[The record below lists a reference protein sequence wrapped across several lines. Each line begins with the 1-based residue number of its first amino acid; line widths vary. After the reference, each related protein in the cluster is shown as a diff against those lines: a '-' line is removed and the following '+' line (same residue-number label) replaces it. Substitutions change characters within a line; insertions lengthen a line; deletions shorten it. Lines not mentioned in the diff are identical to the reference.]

1 VPERRRR
8 GISGVS
14 VLLTGIGGGRT
25 LAVVGIGV
33 LGPVRVEDGEAL
45 GPRDRVVLA
54 ALALRRGETVSAE
67 HLADALWGE
76 RPPASWAKVVQGCVV
91 RLRKVLGAGAIETEP
106 QGYRL
111 AVAVD
116 EVDAQRFEHL
126 VQRGREL
133 LTLGEPERS
142 AHVTA
147 QALALWRG
155 PALVELDGWAPARI
169 EAARLDELRLDA
181 QELLVDA
188 ALRAGRYRD
197 VMAEAQARVTEAPL
211 RERRWALLARAQYQA
226 GRQGEALRTL
236 HQARTVLATDLGV
249 DPGPDLVALEAA
261 ILRQDPSLV
270 ADTALPEPSATC
282 PYLGLVPY
290 DVADADGFFGRDAD
304 VAACLRRL
312 ADVGVLAVVGPSGS
326 GKSSLVRAGVAAA
339 LERDGRRVLVVTPGA
354 RPDDALTVLPAA
366 GPAPVLVV
374 DQCEE
379 AVAVCDDPGE
389 RARFFA
395 ALAAH
400 AERGPLVVALRADRL
415 GELSAHPVLARLI
428 EPGMYLLGAMGETDL
443 RAAVEGPAHQA
454 GLLPE
459 PGLVELLLQD
469 VEGEPGALPLLS
481 HALRTTWERREGRTL
496 TVDGY
501 RATGGIRGAVAQS
514 AEALYQQVPPDQRPL
529 LRDML
534 LRLVAP
540 SPDGEP
546 VRNRLPRR
554 VIATDT
560 THEELVELLVGAR
573 LVTSDDGVVQLAH
586 EALARAWPRLQGWL
600 DEDVEGQRI
609 LRHLTGASDTWDTMG
624 RPDSELY
631 RGARLTQ
638 ALDWRQRADPDLTPT
653 ERDYLDAS
661 QTLADT
667 EQRAAENRARHQARQ
682 NRRLRA
688 LLTATAIFL
697 VGALIT
703 GFVAVGQREQ
713 ARDEGRVA
721 TARELAAAATAN
733 LEVDPERSILL
744 ALAAVERSRSGDGGA
759 LAEAEEALHSAVTAS
774 RIELR
779 VPGVGG
785 RLDWSPDGTVFVTE
799 GREDSGIV
807 DIRDARTGDSV
818 RSFQAHDG
826 DITDV
831 AFNHDG
837 TQLATT
843 GDDGARIWDPATG
856 EELHAV
862 PVPGHDVG
870 LGVSGPSFNA
880 DGSLF
885 AAAWP
890 DDGVVKIVDVATG
903 LVVREVRS
911 VAEPNSTT
919 FDPTGT
925 RLAITSLRA
934 PKAAVVDVASGN
946 AVFDL
951 DGHILYPIMDI
962 AWSPDGE
969 SIATAGFDGSTRV
982 FDARTGK
989 QRFAVLGTGGHV
1001 YSVDWG
1007 PDSARL
1013 VSGKSDGTARVW
1025 QVTEGG
1031 ARELITLS
1039 ARDTRKGV
1047 TGVAFSPDGTR
1058 VLTGDVGITAARV
1071 WNVGIAGDAE
1081 VANLPAVAIFGGAVD
1096 FTSDGRQ
1103 LVATSGAGSVTVWDA
1118 QSFTRVR
1125 TLGAP
1130 PRSSSAPAPGE
1141 ARGYYAPVG
1150 SGADVFSL
1158 DVSPD
1163 GRMVAVARLDATVR
1177 VWDMESGRDAF
1188 TVDPGPAM
1196 APYMGVAWNR
1206 EGDLLAVL
1214 ANDGRTGHVS
1224 VVDRSGRQVGVWQEE
1239 FGTVISGLTFSPD
1252 SEQLVTTRFPVGQT
1266 DADAGEVVVWDWRK
1280 GDAVPYIDT
1289 PADFAVA
1296 SPTGHLVATTT
1307 RQATVTG
1314 SSETVDVWDP
1324 TTGQR
1329 VATLAGNTGSVL
1341 DLAFSADGSR
1351 LATSSQDG
1359 TVRVWDPST
1368 GEQLL
1373 LLRGHYASAY
1383 SVAFSPDGSRLA
1395 SVGSE
1400 GVVRVWALDLE
1411 EIVEIAER
1419 EVTRTLTDEEC
1430 RQYLHQERCD

>member
-1 VPERRRR
+1 VPDTFRG
-8 GISGVS
+8 GISAVS
-14 VLLTGIGGGRT
+14 VLLTGIDGGRT
-25 LAVVGIGV
+25 LAVVGIAV
-33 LGPVRVEDGEAL
+33 LGPVRVEDREAL

-54 ALALRRGETVSAE
+54 VLALRRGQTASAE

-76 RPPASWAKVVQGCVV
+76 QPPASWAKVIQGCVV
-91 RLRKVLGAGAIETEP
+91 RLRKLLGPAAIVTEP
-106 QGYRL
+106 EGYRL
-111 AVAVD
+111 KIPVD
-116 EVDAQRFEHL
+116 EVDAQRFDHL

-133 LTLGEPERS
+133 LTLGEPERA

-147 QALALWRG
+147 EALALWRG
-155 PALVELDGWAPARI
+155 PALAELDGWAPARI
-169 EAARLDELRLDA
+169 EAARLEGLRLDA

-188 ALRAGRYRD
+188 ALRAGRYRE
-197 VMAEAQARVTEAPL
+197 VMAEAQARVGEAPL
-211 RERRWALLARAQYQA
+211 RERRWALLALAQYQA

-236 HQARTVLATDLGV
+236 HQARTMLADDLGV

-270 ADTALPEPSATC
+270 AQVALPEPSATC

-290 DVADADGFFGRDAD
+290 DVADADAFFGRDRD

-312 ADVGVLAVVGPSGS
+312 ADVRVLAVVGPSGS

-339 LERDGRRVLVVTPGA
+339 LARDGQRVLVVTPGA
-354 RPDDALTVLPAA
+354 RPEDALTVLPDT

-379 AVAVCDDPGE
+379 AEALCDDPDE
-389 RARFFA
+389 QARFFA
-395 ALAAH
+395 ALATH

-415 GELSAHPVLARLI
+415 GELSARPGFARLI
-428 EPGMYLLGAMGETDL
+428 EPGMYLLGAMGEADL
-443 RAAVEGPAHQA
+443 RAAIEGPARQA
-454 GLLPE
+454 GLLLE
-459 PGLVELLLQD
+459 AGLVELLVQD

-481 HALRTTWERREGRTL
+481 HALRTTWERREERTL
-496 TVDGY
+496 TVVGY
-501 RATGGIRGAVAQS
+501 RAAGGIRGAVAQS
-514 AEALYQQVPPDQRPL
+514 AEALYEQVPADQRPL
-529 LRDML
+529 VRDLL
-534 LRLVAP
+534 LRLVVPGA
-540 SPDGEP
+540 DGQP
-546 VRNRLPRR
+546 VRSRVPRR
-554 VIATDT
+554 TVAPDAA
-560 THEELVELLVGAR
+560 HDELIEQLVGAR

-586 EALARAWPRLQGWL
+586 EALARAWPRLHEWL

-609 LRHLTGASDTWDTMG
+609 LRHLAAAADTWDAMG

-631 RGARLTQ
+631 RGARLTK
-638 ALDWRQRADPDLTPT
+638 ALDWRERATPDLTPT
-653 ERDYLDAS
+653 ERTFLDTS
-661 QTLADT
+661 HTLADT
-667 EQRAAENRARHQARQ
+667 EHAAAENQARHQARQ
-682 NRRLRA
+682 NRRLR
-688 LLTATAIFL
+688 LLLAATAIFL

-703 GFVAVGQREQ
+703 GFVAVGQRDRAER
-713 ARDEGRVA
+713 AGEIA
-721 TARELAAAATAN
+721 TARGLAAAANAN
-733 LEVDPERSILL
+733 LDVDPERSILL
-744 ALAAVERSRSGDGGA
+744 ALAAVERSRSGDAGA
-759 LAEAEEALHSAVTAS
+759 LAEAEEALHSAVNAS

-779 VPGVGG
+779 VPGIGG

-799 GREDSGIV
+799 GREGSGIV

-843 GDDGARIWDPATG
+843 GDDGARIWDLATG

-862 PVPGHDVG
+862 PVPGQYAG
-870 LGVSGPSFNA
+870 LGVSGPSFSP

-890 DDGVVKIVDVATG
+890 DGGVVKIVDVATG
-903 LVVREVRS
+903 LVVREIRS
-911 VAEPNSTT
+911 VAEPSSTT

-925 RLAITSLRA
+925 RLAITSWTRF
-934 PKAAVVDVASGN
+934 AATVVDVASGN
-946 AVFDL
+946 TMFAL
-951 DGHILYPIMDI
+951 EGHVTPAILDI

-969 SIATAGFDGSTRV
+969 SIATAGLDGSARV
-982 FDARTGK
+982 FDAGTG
-989 QRFAVLGTGGHV
+989 RPRLAVLDTGGNV
-1001 YSVDWG
+1001 YSVDWA

-1013 VSGKSDGTARVW
+1013 VGGMSNGTARIW

-1039 ARDTRKGV
+1039 AQDTRTGV

-1081 VANLPAVAIFGGAVD
+1081 VANLPAVAILVGAVD

-1103 LVATSGAGSVTVWDA
+1103 LVSTSGAGSVTVWDT
-1118 QSFTRVR
+1118 QSFERVR
-1125 TLGAP
+1125 TLGTP
-1130 PRSSSAPAPGE
+1130 PRSSSTPAPGA
-1141 ARGYYAPVG
+1141 ARGDDAPVA

-1163 GRMVAVARLDATVR
+1163 GRMVAVARFDGTVQ
-1177 VWDMESGRDAF
+1177 VWDMETGRDAF
-1188 TVDPGPAM
+1188 AVDPGPAM
-1196 APYMGVAWNR
+1196 APFMGVAWNR
-1206 EGDLLAVL
+1206 DSDLLAVL
-1214 ANDGRTGHVS
+1214 ANDGSTGRVT
-1224 VVDRSGRQVGVWQEE
+1224 VVDRSGHRVGVWQEE
-1239 FGTVISGLTFSPD
+1239 YGTVISGLTFSPD
-1252 SEQLVTTRFPVGQT
+1252 SEQLVTTRYPVEQT
-1266 DADAGEVVVWDWRK
+1266 DADAGEVVTWDWRQRHV
-1280 GDAVPYIDT
+1280 VPYIDT

-1307 RQATVTG
+1307 RQATVLG
-1314 SSETVDVWDP
+1314 SGETVEVWDP
-1324 TTGQR
+1324 ATGQR
-1329 VATLAGNTGSVL
+1329 VATLAGNAGSVL
-1341 DLAFSADGSR
+1341 DVAFSDDGSR

-1373 LLRGHYASAY
+1373 VLRGHYTSAS

-1395 SVGSE
+1395 SVGSD
-1400 GVVRVWALDLE
+1400 GVVRVWALDLDE
-1411 EIVEIAER
+1411 LVDIAER
-1419 EVTRTLTDEEC
+1419 EVTRSLTDQEC
-1430 RQYLHQERCD
+1430 RQYLHQQGCE